1 MEAKS
6 QEATSENENERL
18 SPSPSS
24 YKDSVT
30 NHDPDG
36 KETSVSRDPLS
47 SGQKAS
53 RLLGIDDPLS
63 STKPYLK
70 PCYASSTS
78 PNRVLSL
85 SLINVSLKCSQM
97 R

>member
-6 QEATSENENERL
+6 QEATSENERL
-18 SPSPSS
+18 SSSPSS

-36 KETSVSRDPLS
+36 KETPVSRDPLS

-53 RLLGIDDPLS
+53 KLLGIDDPS
-63 STKPYLK
+63 SSRPYPK
-70 PCYASSTS
+70 PC
-78 PNRVLSL
+78 
-85 SLINVSLKCSQM
+85 
-97 R
+97 

>member
-6 QEATSENENERL
+6 QEATSENENENERL

-30 NHDPDG
+30 NHDTDG

-53 RLLGIDDPLS
+53 RPLGINDPS
-63 STKPYLK
+63 SSKPYPK
-70 PCYASSTS
+70 PC
-78 PNRVLSL
+78 
-85 SLINVSLKCSQM
+85 
-97 R
+97 